1 MITFI
6 QELIYPLT
14 RVHRKSLAFLFLLAV
29 LSMILVTA
37 GVGAILPIVGLIVGG
52 ETDAGGQFL
61 LAIKEFI
68 GISDQRALLT
78 VLVVGF
84 GILIA
89 LKVIVSLWVLV
100 KQKKLIAAIRLSV
113 NDRLFRHLIDMP
125 YSFHTNEN
133 SANLLRSLTSDVAA
147 HGRSIESIIVI
158 LSEGLLVIA
167 LVALLGFVDPV
178 GLTIITFLVCVSG
191 FTYFKSIHSKIEMWG
206 KFYRDETASVINHT
220 QQALGGIKEIK
231 VLNCE
236 SFFEQLFKKSVA
248 RMLYY
253 ERKFAVMQA
262 LPVNFLEVLI
272 ALGVVSIV
280 LGVNIQGREVVEV
293 APVLALF
300 MATVVRLG
308 PSLARVAGAFQTLK
322 YNYPSMKGL
331 YVSLKKE
338 SLLNRVKEQEGEV
351 KLIKN
356 WNQLTISDLSFSY
369 PLRKNFSMKGLN
381 INLIRGS
388 SLGIFGESGSGK
400 STLMDIIL
408 GLAPE
413 YQGEIWIDNIDF
425 RHATA
430 SWQAQIGYVPQSV
443 FLIDDSL
450 KKNIAFGL
458 ADEVIDEERVQSV
471 IDKAQLRSFVDS
483 LENGVESIVGERGAQ
498 ISGGQQQ
505 RVGIARALY
514 RNPSILV
521 LDEATSALDSQTE
534 HEFMETI
541 TKMPGRITKIVIAHR
556 VSTLRGCDHLI
567 RLSQGQVMQE
577 GSYEDLIGNS

>member
-14 RVHRKSLAFLFLLAV
+14 RAHRKSLAFLFLLAV

-37 GVGAILPIVGLIVGG
+37 GVGAILPIVGLIVSG
-52 ETDAGGQFL
+52 ETDAGGKFFL
-61 LAIKEFI
+61 AFKEFI

-84 GILIA
+84 GILIS
-89 LKVIVSLWVLV
+89 LKVIVSLWILV

-125 YSFHTNEN
+125 YSFHTTEN
-133 SANLLRSLTSDVAA
+133 SANLLRSLTSDVSA
-147 HGRSIESIIVI
+147 HGRSIESIVVI

-167 LVALLGFVDPV
+167 LVTLLGVVDPV
-178 GLTIITFLVCVSG
+178 GLTIISFLVCVSG

-206 KFYRDETASVINHT
+206 KCYRDETASVINHT

-236 SFFEQLFKKSVA
+236 SFFEQLFKTSVA
-248 RMLYY
+248 RVLYY
-253 ERKFAVMQA
+253 ERKFSVMQA
-262 LPVNFLEVLI
+262 LPVNVLEILI
-272 ALGVVSIV
+272 ALGVVGIV
-280 LGVNIQGREVVEV
+280 LGVNIQGKEVVDV

-308 PSLARVAGAFQTLK
+308 PSLARVAGAFHTLK

-338 SLLNRVKEQEGEV
+338 SLSNQVRGQEGEA

-458 ADEVIDEERVQSV
+458 ADEVIDEERVQRV

-483 LENGVESIVGERGAQ
+483 LENGVDSIVGERGAQ

-534 HEFMETI
+534 AEFMETV
-541 TKMPGRITKIVIAHR
+541 TKMPGRITKIIIAHR

-567 RLSQGQVMQE
+567 RLSQGQVIQE